1 VSPGERAFSSARR
14 IGPQRTFSTTRFRQ
28 PSFST
33 ARFRDP
39 TFRTTR
45 LQRHI
50 NTSFM
55 DRSTNIATR
64 RQMHPAFGNDWVRSS
79 FNARPRPSSAF
90 VNPSEIG
97 DIAARRE
104 ARLASANDS
113 RQWRLSERTR
123 TNSSLLN
130 PFARNDTSA
139 RDQTRTEFNDRRATS
154 YFTGQTRGSFVNR
167 SVGITPTLGGQAR
180 EAFINNWRGDS
191 FSGRQYSAFRNYHSH
206 WHDSGWWDEHCGDRI
221 VFVTVYSQPFPFF
234 FDAGYWYPAW
244 GYYPDAYY
252 PYDGPIYGY
261 NDLPPD
267 EVIANV
273 QAQLY
278 NEGYYDGPIDGI
290 LGPDTRAAIA
300 DYQADHGLAVT
311 ASIDEPTVASLGL
324 V

>member
-1 VSPGERAFSSARR
+1 MRPRAFVLIGMSTLALTATAQMSNNLPHRKVLQRPTISPGERAFSSARR

-104 ARLASANDS
+104 AHPASANDS
-113 RQWRLSERTR
+113 RPWRLSERTR

-154 YFTGQTRGSFVNR
+154 LYGTD
-167 SVGITPTLGGQAR
+167 AR
-180 EAFINNWRGDS
+180 F
-191 FSGRQYSAFRNYHSH
+191 FRKQVSRDNPH
-206 WHDSGWWDEHCGDRI
+206 
-221 VFVTVYSQPFPFF
+221 
-234 FDAGYWYPAW
+234 AW
-244 GYYPDAYY
+244 GT
-252 PYDGPIYGY
+252 GP
-261 NDLPPD
+261 
-267 EVIANV
+267 
-273 QAQLY
+273 
-278 NEGYYDGPIDGI
+278 
-290 LGPDTRAAIA
+290 
-300 DYQADHGLAVT
+300 
-311 ASIDEPTVASLGL
+311 
-324 V
+324 